1 MSRRRHLIAASLCIF
16 LAAAGATA
24 VLVARSLGHPAVA
37 PGYIGSVPP
46 RGYRVPDFTLTS
58 YRGRRVSM
66 HSERGKVVVL
76 TFLDTVCTDQCPP
89 IAHAVGRAIAHL
101 SPALRTRTVALAVS
115 VDPRRDT
122 PTSVQHFLR
131 ERRALVIDF
140 LTRPVPALFQV
151 WKRYHILS
159 TFSSRND
166 NIHSAEVMIID
177 PSGVWVSSLSDEID
191 LTPASLAHDIRVA
204 STDPA
209 S

>member
-1 MSRRRHLIAASLCIF
+1 MTRRRHVIAASLCVF
-16 LAAAGATA
+16 LAAVGATA
-24 VLVARSLGHPAVA
+24 VLVDRSPGHPAVA
-37 PGYIGSVPP
+37 SAYIGSRPP

-58 YRGRRVSM
+58 YRGTRVSM

-89 IAHAVGRAIAHL
+89 IAHAVGRGMARL
-101 SPALRTRTVALAVS
+101 SPALRARTVALAVS

-122 PTSVQHFLR
+122 PVSVRRFLQ
-131 ERRALVIDF
+131 ERRALVMDF

-159 TFSSRND
+159 SFSSGND
-166 NIHSAEVMIID
+166 NIHSADVMIID
-177 PSGVWVSSLSDEID
+177 PAGVWVSSLSDEID

>member
-1 MSRRRHLIAASLCIF
+1 MTRRRHVIAASLCVF
-16 LAAAGATA
+16 LAAVGATA
-24 VLVARSLGHPAVA
+24 VLVDRSPGHPAVA
-37 PGYIGSVPP
+37 SAYIGSRPP
-46 RGYRVPDFTLTS
+46 RGYRVPDFTLRS
-58 YRGRRVSM
+58 YRGTRVSM

-89 IAHAVGRAIAHL
+89 IAHAVGRGMAQL
-101 SPALRTRTVALAVS
+101 SPALRARTVALAVS

-122 PTSVQHFLR
+122 PVSVRRFLQ
-131 ERRALVIDF
+131 ERRALVMDF

-159 TFSSRND
+159 SFSSGND

-177 PSGVWVSSLSDEID
+177 PAGVWVSSLSDEID